1 MSYTIKNLCEL
12 PKDFIIDENL
22 KGIEYSIG
30 NNIEIPLILENIFK
44 YKKSYLFF
52 YNNDVLEA
60 LFFGSIIN
68 NKFVSHPH
76 LSYGGILISEKFKLE
91 NYKISKL
98 FDQIEI
104 RSFEKI
110 TKLNSKDK
118 VCSILK
124 LDSEPLK
131 QLSSFKYNIRRQI
144 RVSSEKGVVIKSGNL
159 NLLEDFYN
167 VYSKSMHKLGSPPQP
182 KYFFKKFLEN
192 WVNGEAMI
200 FCAYY
205 NEKPVASSFALSY
218 SNVLESCWAGSLN
231 EYNKYFTMYLL
242 YWEMIKKS
250 IEKKY
255 RFFSFGRSSPESGS
269 LRFKNHW
276 KPQTMELYRNQLYF
290 NKGSIKDLKFINNI
304 LRSSPIFINN
314 LLGKIFTKYIY

>member
-1 MSYTIKNLCEL
+1 MSYTIKNVSKL

-22 KGIEYSIG
+22 KGSEYSIG

-52 YNNDVLEA
+52 YNEDILEA
-60 LFFGSIIN
+60 IFFGSIIN

-76 LSYGGILISEKFKLE
+76 LSYGGILKSDEFKLE
-91 NYKISKL
+91 NYKISET
-98 FDQIEI
+98 FHQIEV
-104 RSFEKI
+104 RGFEKVS
-110 TKLNSKDK
+110 KLNVQDK

-124 LDSEPLK
+124 LHSDSLK
-131 QLSSFKYNIRRQI
+131 QLSQFKYNVRRQI
-144 RVSSEKGVVIKSGNL
+144 RISSEKGVIVKSGNFD
-159 NLLEDFYN
+159 LLDDFYN

-182 KYFFKKFLEN
+182 KVFFKQFLKN
-192 WVNGEAMI
+192 WNNGESII

-205 NEKPVASSFALSY
+205 NNKPIASSFTLSY
-218 SNVLESCWAGSLN
+218 LNVIESCWAGSLP
-231 EYNKYFTMYLL
+231 EYNKFFSMYLL
-242 YWEMIKKS
+242 YWEMIKTS

-255 RFFSFGRSSPESGS
+255 CFFSFGRSSKESGS

-276 KPQTMELYRNQLYF
+276 KPQTIELYRNQLYLK
-290 NKGSIKDLKFINNI
+290 KGSIKDLKFINNI

-314 LLGKIFTKYIY
+314 YLGKIFTKHIY